1 MSERCRT
8 DEHPAEATHSKAEAA
23 NSVRRDPEKK
33 RRYTEVL
40 LTGSEDPAPEISFLV
55 HLLKV
60 VQLQVRNTRFI
71 LYLNFIH
78 TCIRTVAVSSTES
91 TNNGV

>member
-40 LTGSEDPAPEISFLV
+40 LSTRTGSEDPAPEISFLV
-55 HLLKV
+55 RLLKV

-71 LYLNFIH
+71 LKLYTHMH
-78 TCIRTVAVSSTES
+78 TYCSCFQYRID
-91 TNNGV
+91 